1 MSRAMSQ
8 EKTAQIPVVQVSLPE
23 GAQADLVTFVMG
35 LPGAYLDMPWGDL
48 VAKVNGKIFVF
59 FGIVG
64 DRLGFTVK
72 LPQSGSA
79 VLDREDAHPTGY
91 GLGKHGWVSL
101 SLDGQNPES
110 MVLAQAWVTESW
122 LAVAPKRLVK
132 AHPEVGARIGR

>member
-1 MSRAMSQ
+1 MSRKDVTQ
-8 EKTAQIPVVQVSLPE
+8 VPVVQVSLPE
-23 GAQADLVTFVMG
+23 GTQADLVAFVTG
-35 LPGAYLDMPWGDL
+35 LPGAYLDLPWGDL

-59 FGIVG
+59 LGTVG

-72 LPQSGSA
+72 LPHSGTM
-79 VLDREDAHPTGY
+79 VLEREDAHPTGY

-101 SLDGQNPES
+101 SMDGQDPES
-110 MVLAQAWVTESW
+110 LVLAKAWVAESW